1 MSINTKQYIEKYI
14 KIRDKSGKIINLQF
28 NEPQQRLYDIIKE
41 QKLKNKPVRIVILK
55 ARQLGFSTIV
65 ESILFKETTTKF
77 NVNTGIITHQ
87 DEATKNLFNMSK
99 LMYECLPQEMKPAK
113 KASNAQ

>member
-41 QKLKNKPVRIVILK
+41 
-55 ARQLGFSTIV
+55 
-65 ESILFKETTTKF
+65 E
-77 NVNTGIITHQ
+77 
-87 DEATKNLFNMSK
+87 
-99 LMYECLPQEMKPAK
+99 
-113 KASNAQ
+113 